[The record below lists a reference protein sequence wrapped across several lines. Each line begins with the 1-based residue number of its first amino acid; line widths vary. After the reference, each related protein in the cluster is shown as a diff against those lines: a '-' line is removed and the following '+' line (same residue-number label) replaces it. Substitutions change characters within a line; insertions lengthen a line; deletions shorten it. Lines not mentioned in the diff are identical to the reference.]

1 VVENLLKKAKR
12 KIDQALANEPD
23 SDLVVVNIDRYL
35 QSIQDNFDPRFIKTN
50 ERLEKLGIPKKYVPL
65 ISSNPN
71 RFIRETPEDIQDH
84 WNELIVVSQ
93 EYISDFLNRIKKY
106 IKSKGYEVE
115 STNVGVHGSEY
126 ALVIKRKTMQE
137 KYKRLFE
144 MERPT
149 PRSSEK
155 KTLSSKSI
163 ELPPEVERNLQK
175 FLRMID
181 EVIKKNK
188 DEDVL
193 KIPVGRL
200 FELVD
205 KSYSVG
211 DMKRENLIKAGI
223 PDKYLNKDNSLK
235 GRVPLEIFEHW
246 KDLRDLAIKY
256 ESEIKR
262 RLKKEATDAGWTASV
277 SEIEGHSTLAGIEHL
292 RIKNRNNYYSDI
304 HLILKKP

>member
-1 VVENLLKKAKR
+1 
-12 KIDQALANEPD
+12 
-23 SDLVVVNIDRYL
+23 
-35 QSIQDNFDPRFIKTN
+35 
-50 ERLEKLGIPKKYVPL
+50 
-65 ISSNPN
+65 
-71 RFIRETPEDIQDH
+71 
-84 WNELIVVSQ
+84 
-93 EYISDFLNRIKKY
+93 
-106 IKSKGYEVE
+106 
-115 STNVGVHGSEY
+115 
-126 ALVIKRKTMQE
+126 
-137 KYKRLFE
+137 
-144 MERPT
+144 
-149 PRSSEK
+149 
-155 KTLSSKSI
+155 
-163 ELPPEVERNLQK
+163 
-175 FLRMID
+175 MID

>member
-205 KSYSVG
+205 KSYSVADKSIFG
-211 DMKRENLIKAGI
+211 LRKMKKSLQAIRVFKSIAQDNKISVEEYNIWKATI
-223 PDKYLNKDNSLK
+223 N
-235 GRVPLEIFEHW
+235 VP
-246 KDLRDLAIKY
+246 
-256 ESEIKR
+256 
-262 RLKKEATDAGWTASV
+262 
-277 SEIEGHSTLAGIEHL
+277 
-292 RIKNRNNYYSDI
+292 
-304 HLILKKP
+304 